1 MKLLFVL
8 PLLGVLAACA
18 TPANKTGFLSSYD
31 DLTPRRGAV
40 RADVAERQD
49 AAALAAVR
57 RIRLEPTQMPANADA
72 AWLSD
77 EERRVLLREAD
88 AQLCFELSKRYDLV
102 DDGHD
107 AQVRAA
113 ITSVRPTGRVASAA
127 SAAAAFFIPG
137 PIGVRVPGT
146 LGGLG
151 AEAEM
156 LSADGRQLAAVTW
169 NRSAMAVGTDNPS
182 LSRIG
187 DALQLA
193 EPFADAT
200 ARALTAPAAKAR
212 RVGNPDPCRQFGPR
226 FRPEGWAA
234 RFATKLYVP
243 QMSGAR
249 AAPTESEAAEPAG
262 VSP

>member
-1 MKLLFVL
+1 MKWFVVL
-8 PLLGVLAACA
+8 PLLGLLAACA
-18 TPANKTGFLSSYD
+18 SPAKQTGFLSSYEN
-31 DLTPRRGAV
+31 LAQRQGAV
-40 RADVAERQD
+40 RADVAERKD
-49 AAALAAVR
+49 ADALAAVR
-57 RIRLEPTQMPANADA
+57 RIRLEPTQMPGNAEA

-77 EERRVLLREAD
+77 DERLALLRETD

-102 DDGHD
+102 QEGHE

-113 ITSVRPTGRVASAA
+113 ITSVRPTGRIGSAA

-137 PIGVRVPGT
+137 PIGLRVPGT

-156 LSADGRQLAAVTW
+156 LAADGRQLAAITW
-169 NRSAMAVGTDNPS
+169 NRSAMPVGTDSPS
-182 LSRIG
+182 LSRVG

-200 ARALTAPAAKAR
+200 AQALTAPGAKTR
-212 RVGNPDPCRQFGPR
+212 RVGDPDPCGQFGPR

-234 RFATKLYVP
+234 KFATKLYVP

-249 AAPTESEAAEPAG
+249 AAPDEPK
-262 VSP
+262 P